1 VVPFFRGI
9 AAAAVHVVAIMLA
22 FAISHPSFTP

>member
-9 AAAAVHVVAIMLA
+9 AAAVHVVAIMLA
-22 FAISHPSFTP
+22 FAISDPSFTP